1 MFLGPLEGFLSLRK
15 CFWFVSEP
23 RVKWTILAQIMSL
36 AQYFDIS
43 TNFQTTVDAREVLAH
58 ARNLQIYKI
67 YIKGFQ
73 TH

>member
-1 MFLGPLEGFLSLRK
+1 
-15 CFWFVSEP
+15 
-23 RVKWTILAQIMSL
+23 MSL
-36 AQYFDIS
+36 AQYFDIN
-43 TNFQTTVDAREVLAH
+43 THFQIVVDAREVLEH